1 MANAYDRDLDLYSDF
16 DSPDPTEPDLSGPDL
31 TGPDHPTGA
40 NPSGAAYIDSEVDS
54 GDAADVESVD

>member
-1 MANAYDRDLDLYSDF
+1 LDLYSDF
-16 DSPDPTEPDLSGPDL
+16 DSLDLTEQDLSGPDL

-40 NPSGAAYIDSEVDS
+40 NPSGAAYIDLEVDS